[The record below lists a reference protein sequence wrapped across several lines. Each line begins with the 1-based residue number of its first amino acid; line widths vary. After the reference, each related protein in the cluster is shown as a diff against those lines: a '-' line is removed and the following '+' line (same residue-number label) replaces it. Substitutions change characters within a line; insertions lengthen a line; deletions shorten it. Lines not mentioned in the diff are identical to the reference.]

1 MKGDNIHRCCVFGK
15 VFIKPLRN
23 IMKMA
28 DDGLFH
34 NVLTEL
40 VFFEKVA
47 QLSKHIHSS
56 SFSSASPMLNFLF
69 EIVML
74 LFTAR
79 MLNDSPCNDK
89 FKSFIFSEIQDEYS
103 SYVNQSGPIQL
114 VESSCFLSVGNKY
127 TSFRNIYKR
136 VRTFPRDNHLTFE

>member
-1 MKGDNIHRCCVFGK
+1 
-15 VFIKPLRN
+15 
-23 IMKMA
+23 MKMA

-103 SYVNQSGPIQL
+103 SYVNQSVPIKL
-114 VESSCFLSVGNKY
+114 VESSCFLFVGNKY
-127 TSFRNIYKR
+127 TSFRSSYKR
-136 VRTFPRDNHLTFE
+136 VRTFPRDNHLTSE